1 MIRLNLAAGP
11 KWFDLFDGVRFKL
24 RPASSTIMAEAR
36 GSARLQKMVEEDA
49 SNEALSICLA
59 KEVARL
65 ALDEWEGICDEDGK
79 PMEPSPEAIDAALD
93 IWPVFE
99 GFQLKYM
106 AAAMLREQE
115 KNGSAPSQNGTSAGA
130 TATAKAARSRAK
142 SAPTKSTARKR

>member
-11 KWFDLFDGVRFKL
+11 KWFDLLDGVRFKL

-36 GSARLQKMVEEDA
+36 SSERLEKMIEEDA
-49 SNEALSICLA
+49 SNQALSICLA

-79 PMEPSPEAIDAALD
+79 PMEPAPEAIDAALD
-93 IWPVFE
+93 VWPVFE
-99 GFQLKYM
+99 AFQLKYM
-106 AAAMLREQE
+106 APALLKEQE

-130 TATAKAARSRAK
+130 KTTAKGARSRAK
-142 SAPTKSTARKR
+142 SAPTGSTARKR